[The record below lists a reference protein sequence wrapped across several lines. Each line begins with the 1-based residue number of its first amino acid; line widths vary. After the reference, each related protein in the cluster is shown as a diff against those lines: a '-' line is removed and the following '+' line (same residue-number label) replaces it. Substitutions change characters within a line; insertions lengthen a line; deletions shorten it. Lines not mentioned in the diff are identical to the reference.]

1 MFEVLANCLM
11 RKLSCRRLVIT
22 HIIIKACFS
31 CDAHVRVSECCGVLR
46 YHFTIDIELR
56 LV

>member
-46 YHFTIDIELR
+46 YHFTIDIELTH
-56 LV
+56 V